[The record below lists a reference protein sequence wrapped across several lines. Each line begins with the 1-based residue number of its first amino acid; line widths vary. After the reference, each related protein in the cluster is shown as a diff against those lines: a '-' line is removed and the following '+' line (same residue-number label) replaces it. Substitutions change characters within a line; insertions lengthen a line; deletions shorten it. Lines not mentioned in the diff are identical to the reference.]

1 MSIDSSLKQGGGL
14 QRHRNVL
21 TRVERIA
28 KLKDQDKFSDD
39 ATALGLP
46 KVSNRKLVIA
56 KKKKKG
62 PAGEAS

>member
-1 MSIDSSLKQGGGL
+1 MSLDSSLKQGGGM

-28 KLKDQDKFSDD
+28 RLKEQGKFDKIGD
-39 ATALGLP
+39 ALGLP
-46 KVSNRKLVIA
+46 KVGNRKLVIA

-62 PAGEAS
+62 APEAGA